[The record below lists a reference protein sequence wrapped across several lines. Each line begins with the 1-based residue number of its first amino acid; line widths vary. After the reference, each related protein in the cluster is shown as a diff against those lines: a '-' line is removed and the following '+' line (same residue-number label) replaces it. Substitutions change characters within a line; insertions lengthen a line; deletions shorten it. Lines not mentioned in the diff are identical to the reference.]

1 MTNIIIVDD
10 HPLVRNGMRSML
22 ENEADF
28 QVVATFSSG
37 VAALESLKHGDFPD
51 VVVMDIR
58 MPGMTGLETLAGLR
72 KLKTDIAVLLLAGMP
87 LKIEEDEARRLG
99 ANGYLPKSI
108 DWERL
113 VDAIRRV
120 AKGNSG
126 FLTERFDEETNG
138 PLTAREAEVLRYI
151 NLGKTHEEIGII
163 TGLSPETVRS
173 HVKGIYRKLDCAN
186 AAGAVGRAY
195 ELGILR
201 P

>member
-99 ANGYLPKSI
+99 A
-108 DWERL
+108 
-113 VDAIRRV
+113 
-120 AKGNSG
+120 KG
-126 FLTERFDEETNG
+126 
-138 PLTAREAEVLRYI
+138 
-151 NLGKTHEEIGII
+151 
-163 TGLSPETVRS
+163 
-173 HVKGIYRKLDCAN
+173 
-186 AAGAVGRAY
+186 
-195 ELGILR
+195 
-201 P
+201 